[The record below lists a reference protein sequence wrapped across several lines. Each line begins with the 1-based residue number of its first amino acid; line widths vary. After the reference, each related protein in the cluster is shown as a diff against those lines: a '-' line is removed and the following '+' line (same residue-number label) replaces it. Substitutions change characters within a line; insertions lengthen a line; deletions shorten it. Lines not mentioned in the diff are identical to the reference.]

1 MTTNEL
7 FTLSAKKI
15 DNSIYDD
22 ACKKWD
28 SISKPLD
35 GLGDFEKVT
44 SKILALNGN
53 AEITQY
59 KKILVVMCADHG
71 IVEEGV
77 SQCGQEVTFQVAKL
91 LGEGRS
97 TASKMASFAGA
108 DCMAVDVGI
117 NSDVVLPDVKNEK
130 VKRGTNNFLVTP
142 AMTIDDVLDA
152 IDVGI
157 RIARE
162 CKENGYH
169 ILAAGEMGIGNTTS
183 GTALLCALTGVELEQ
198 VLGRGAGLSDEG
210 LERKRSVILQ
220 ALDLHG
226 LKNVQCEEA
235 KISDSGGNVGFIDKK
250 LAGLTDK
257 AKYTLNAMSKV
268 GGLELAAMTGLFIGG
283 AVYGIP
289 VMIDGVL
296 CAVSALCASR
306 IMPESVGYMI
316 PSHAGREKGTSYVL
330 DLLGLK
336 PFINGDMA
344 LGEGTG
350 ALMTMPLLD
359 MAIDFYVKATTFEQ
373 GQIEQYVRQN

>member
-15 DNSIYDD
+15 DNSIYDE

-53 AEITQY
+53 AEITKY

-77 SQCGQEVTFQVAKL
+77 TQCGQEVTFQVAKL
-91 LGEGRS
+91 LGEGGS

-117 NSDVVLPDVKNEK
+117 NSDVVLPDVRNEK
-130 VKRGTNNFLVTP
+130 VKRGTNNFLVTS
-142 AMTIDDVLDA
+142 AVTMDEVLTA

-210 LERKRSVILQ
+210 LARKRSVILQ
-220 ALDLHG
+220 ALEKYKLVFDENIKSG
-226 LKNVQCEEA
+226 LKN
-235 KISDSGGNVGFIDKK
+235 
-250 LAGLTDK
+250 AGQVD
-257 AKYTLNAMSKV
+257 ANYTLDAMSMV

-289 VMIDGVL
+289 VIIDGVL

-306 IMPESVGYMI
+306 IMPESVEYMI

-359 MAIDFYVKATTFEQ
+359 MALDFYVKATTFEQ